1 MKIPLARVVAL
12 AVCLAASLVSA
23 IAAIPQNAQG
33 SSSATDDESKIE
45 GTWRGDSV
53 CIQKGTSCHDE
64 IAVYRIS
71 AIPGTHGHF
80 MVSGGKVVDG
90 REVAMGSGDFRY
102 DSEKHT
108 LTGELP
114 RGVVTLKI
122 DGDKIEGTYIL
133 PDKTVLRRITLKKS
147 E

>member
-1 MKIPLARVVAL
+1 MKIALARVVAL

-23 IAAIPQNAQG
+23 IAVIPQNAQG

-45 GTWRGDSV
+45 GTWRGDSA

-71 AIPGTHGHF
+71 AIPGRHGHF
-80 MVSGGKVVDG
+80 MVSGGKVVEG

-122 DGDKIEGTYIL
+122 DGDNIEGAYIL

>member
-1 MKIPLARVVAL
+1 MKIPIARVVAL
-12 AVCLAASLVSA
+12 AVCLAASFVSA
-23 IAAIPQNAQG
+23 IATIPQNTQG
-33 SSSATDDESKIE
+33 NSSATDDESKIE

-64 IAVYRIS
+64 IAVYRIA
-71 AIPGTHGHF
+71 AIPGRHGHF

-102 DSEKHT
+102 DNEKHT

-114 RGVVTLKI
+114 RGVVTLKV

>member
-1 MKIPLARVVAL
+1 MKIPTSCSVAL

-23 IAAIPQNAQG
+23 IAAIAQNAPG
-33 SSSATDDESKIE
+33 NSSATDDESKID

-53 CIQKGTSCHDE
+53 CVEKGTSCHDE

-71 AIPGTHGHF
+71 AIPGKHGHF
-80 MVSGGKVVDG
+80 MVTGGKVVG
-90 REVAMGSGDFRY
+90 GKEVVMGSGDWRY
-102 DSEKHT
+102 DSQTHT

-114 RGVVTLKI
+114 KGVITLKI
-122 DGDKIEGTYIL
+122 DGNKIEGTYIL

-147 E
+147 K

>member
-1 MKIPLARVVAL
+1 MKIALARVVAL

-23 IAAIPQNAQG
+23 IAVIPQNAQG

-71 AIPGTHGHF
+71 AIPGRHGHF

-122 DGDKIEGTYIL
+122 DGDQIEGTYIL